1 MTRTPSPRCR
11 RPSLSLERRACQ
23 IFYSEEISDS
33 EGMYVSETSIAK
45 RRGTEQNK
53 GGAGMQRG
61 NDGYD
66 IS

>member
-1 MTRTPSPRCR
+1 
-11 RPSLSLERRACQ
+11 
-23 IFYSEEISDS
+23 
-33 EGMYVSETSIAK
+33 MYVSETSIAK

-53 GGAGMQRG
+53 GDAGMQRG